1 VAIANIFDLFDRI
14 PSIDNWESTKGII
27 PKQEIIPKIELNN
40 IEFAYPNRPA
50 IKVLDNLN
58 LTINPG
64 QKIALV
70 GSSGCGQY
78 LNIIILISNNLKWI
92 INIKIGKSTVT
103 QLLER
108 FYNPIEGQIKIGSYE
123 LKDLNLKWLRSQI
136 SIVSQEPILF
146 DATIG
151 NN

>member
-1 VAIANIFDLFDRI
+1 
-14 PSIDNWESTKGII
+14 
-27 PKQEIIPKIELNN
+27 
-40 IEFAYPNRPA
+40 
-50 IKVLDNLN
+50 
-58 LTINPG
+58 
-64 QKIALV
+64 
-70 GSSGCGQY
+70 
-78 LNIIILISNNLKWI
+78 
-92 INIKIGKSTVT
+92 
-103 QLLER
+103 LER